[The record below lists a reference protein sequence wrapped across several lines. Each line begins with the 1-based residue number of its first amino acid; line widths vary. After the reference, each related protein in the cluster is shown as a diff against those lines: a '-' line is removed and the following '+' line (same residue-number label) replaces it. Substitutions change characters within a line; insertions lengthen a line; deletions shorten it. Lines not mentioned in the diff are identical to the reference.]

1 MNAVANTGI
10 GGISVIAVSFVVAMT
25 LSVISMPAFV
35 PVELGYLRPEWV
47 VLTLIYWVIA
57 LPQRIGITL
66 AWVVGLIVD
75 VLLGSLLGQHA
86 LAFIIV
92 AYIASS
98 IYQRLRMFSV
108 WQQSLIVFAIV
119 GLNQLINFWIENIAG
134 LREWSMWYLFP
145 SVVSAF
151 LWPWVFLVLR
161 YVRRR
166 FNVS

>member
-1 MNAVANTGI
+1 MASPWF
-10 GGISVIAVSFVVAMT
+10 GGVVIALSFVIAMILT
-25 LSVISMPAFV
+25 VIAMPAFV

-57 LPQRIGITL
+57 LPQRIGILL
-66 AWVVGLIVD
+66 AWVVGLMVD

-92 AYIASS
+92 AYIASN
-98 IYQRLRMFSV
+98 IYQRLRMFAV
-108 WQQSLIVFAIV
+108 WQQSMIVFVIV
-119 GLNQLINFWIENIAG
+119 GLNQLINFWIESIAG
-134 LREWSMWYLFP
+134 VAEWSMWYLFP

-151 LWPWVFLVLR
+151 LWPWVFLILR

-166 FNVS
+166 FNVQ